1 MTMNITSVSV
11 QTNAQTGAAVSGKA
25 ASAANG
31 GLFAEVFSQESDSQS
46 SPSSASTANQGARA
60 ANGQHSSVPNKSVDT
75 EPAEQQDE
83 APDDTSAELA
93 APVTN
98 APVTNAPVTNAT
110 VTHTTVKAA
119 STYDASRQSAD
130 ETSADQAELAP
141 PSAPALSFA
150 PNQTSYL
157 ESSELE
163 SSQTREAKADNNLA
177 AEDAATEMNTQRQGG
192 SALPPLESAAS
203 PAQAAVS
210 SSESTAK
217 SLIVDGQGQNKA
229 EIEAE
234 SKIENKTESKAVTLN
249 SDNPAANEAV
259 KAAANHLNRTNIG
272 STGSVN
278 PADLTAAKAGASAEL
293 SEGAAKQTSSA
304 AASTTAQSVLASSAP
319 LNAQA
324 TQVAQANNQTA
335 QILAEHADV
344 KMQAQAKVS
353 EQAVNTE
360 QANRTV
366 NLAPEMAARTAAP
379 EWLAQIEHGKRWSQ
393 APSKATAHT
402 LATDEASSALG
413 EKLGDK
419 SGAARAINAALTQAE
434 QAGGQARVSVNSLAE
449 NAASDLSQTNIE
461 QAKPLESTGQ
471 EASGLLLN
479 REHTLLAASPERTAM
494 LDKAL
499 TLHGSAEQN
508 AKQLAQQA
516 QVLVSQNLQE
526 AEIKLNPSEFGAM
539 RIQVRMEQGE
549 VQVQFVASHPQARE
563 LLEQAMPRLREMLQ
577 QQGMNLQQGG
587 QQQGNQQG
595 QPSQNQAAA
604 GFLSGQG
611 LGQDSGQSGQQSG
624 QQANQAASQTGQ
636 ESEWRSYS
644 ANGDEIQEQRLN
656 NQSRALYGA
665 DGAKIDFFA

>member
-11 QTNAQTGAAVSGKA
+11 QTNAQTGTAVSGKA

-46 SPSSASTANQGARA
+46 SPSSASTANPSARA
-60 ANGQHSSVPNKSVDT
+60 ANGQDSSVPNKSVDT
-75 EPAEQQDE
+75 EPADQAQAE
-83 APDDTSAELA
+83 APDDTDGELA
-93 APVTN
+93 

-119 STYDASRQSAD
+119 STHDASRQSAD
-130 ETSADQAELAP
+130 ETSADQAEFAP

-150 PNQTSYL
+150 PNQTSY
-157 ESSELE
+157 LE

-192 SALPPLESAAS
+192 SALPLESAAS

-210 SSESTAK
+210 STESTAK

-229 EIEAE
+229 EIEAK
-234 SKIENKTESKAVTLN
+234 SKIENKTESKAVTLH

-278 PADLTAAKAGASAEL
+278 PADLTPAKAGASAEL

-304 AASTTAQSVLASSAP
+304 AASTTASAQAVLASSAP

-393 APSKATAHT
+393 APSKATAQT

-434 QAGGQARVSVNSLAE
+434 QADGQVRVSVNSLAE

>member
-11 QTNAQTGAAVSGKA
+11 QPNAQTGAAVSVKA

-46 SPSSASTANQGARA
+46 SPSSASTANLSARA
-60 ANGQHSSVPNKSVDT
+60 ANGQDSSVPNKSVDT
-75 EPAEQQDE
+75 EPADQQAE
-83 APDDTSAELA
+83 APDDTDGELA
-93 APVTN
+93 AAVTN
-98 APVTNAPVTNAT
+98 ATVTNAT

-119 STYDASRQSAD
+119 STHDASRQSAD
-130 ETSADQAELAP
+130 ETSADQTELAP

-150 PNQTSYL
+150 PNQTSY
-157 ESSELE
+157 LE

-192 SALPPLESAAS
+192 SALPLESAAS

-249 SDNPAANEAV
+249 SDNPAANETV

-278 PADLTAAKAGASAEL
+278 HADLTPAKAGASAEL
-293 SEGAAKQTSSA
+293 SEGVAKQTSSA
-304 AASTTAQSVLASSAP
+304 AASTTASAQAVLASSAP

-393 APSKATAHT
+393 APSKATTQT
-402 LATDEASSALG
+402 LATDEVSSAIG
-413 EKLGDK
+413 DKLGDK

-434 QAGGQARVSVNSLAE
+434 QTDRQARVSVNSLAE
-449 NAASDLSQTNIE
+449 NTASGLSQTNIE

-611 LGQDSGQSGQQSG
+611 LGQDSSQSGQQSG
-624 QQANQAASQTGQ
+624 QQANQAVSQTGQ

-644 ANGDEIQEQRLN
+644 ANGDEIQEQGLN
-656 NQSRALYGA
+656 KQSRALYGA